1 MTDHDGD
8 VPAITTSRPAGGGA
22 TAARQPGTGAHVGS
36 PAGHPPAHREARP
49 ALLVLALSALG
60 VVFGD
65 LGTSPLYALQE
76 AFHGTRGVAA
86 TAANVVGIVSLFIWS
101 LVLMVSVKYVA
112 VLMRAGNRGEGG
124 ILALL
129 ALLVSERAPVVR
141 RAGLLVGLALF
152 GAAMLYGDG
161 VITPAISVLSAV
173 EGLRIAT
180 PVFEPYVVPIT
191 VVILVALFAFQRFGS
206 GRVGVVFGPVLAIWF
221 VTIAVLGVNALVA
234 APEILAAFNP
244 LQGVRF
250 FARNGWHAV
259 LALGAVVLCLTGGE
273 ALYADMGHFGP
284 KPIRVAWYALAF
296 PALVLS
302 YLGQG
307 ALLLHQP
314 SAADRP
320 FYSMVPPWALYP
332 MVALATAATII
343 ASQALIAAVFSLTRQ
358 AGQLGYL
365 PRTQIVHTSRSTIG
379 QIYLPGLNWVLM
391 IATLGVVVT
400 FRSSDRLAAA
410 FGLAVSTTMAITTL
424 LFAAVARVRWRWAVG
439 LVLAVAGT
447 FFAADCAFVVGNL
460 FKVKDGGWLPL
471 VLGLMIFTV
480 MTTWLTGRRRL
491 AEASRER
498 SLPVGTFLTSLGLN
512 PPHRVRGTAVF
523 LAAETEGVPL
533 VLLHHLKHNQVL
545 HETVI
550 LLTLMTEEV
559 PRVSDTDRVRIES
572 LSLGFHRVVAR
583 YGFMEEPDVPRVV
596 AAAARMKGLSDQDS
610 RTTYYLGRLS
620 VVPPSERRTGRM
632 PRWRVSLFSFL
643 KRNERSATMYFDIP
657 PNRVV
662 EIGTRVEL

>member
-1 MTDHDGD
+1 VTQVATPLGSASEPATLDHETGR
-8 VPAITTSRPAGGGA
+8 PLAI
-22 TAARQPGTGAHVGS
+22 
-36 PAGHPPAHREARP
+36 
-49 ALLVLALSALG
+49 LALSALG

-76 AFHGTRGVAA
+76 AFHGSRGVMA
-86 TAANVVGIVSLFIWS
+86 TAPNVVGIVSLFIWS

-112 VLMRAGNRGEGG
+112 MLMRAGNRGEGG

-129 ALLVSERAPVVR
+129 ALLVSGRAPVVR
-141 RAGLLVGLALF
+141 RVGVLVALALL

-191 VVILVALFAFQRFGS
+191 VVILIGLFASQRFGS
-206 GRVGVVFGPVLAIWF
+206 GRVGIVFGPVLAVWF
-221 VTIAVLGVNALVA
+221 VTIAILGVNALVS

-244 LQGVRF
+244 LNGMRF
-250 FARNGWHAV
+250 FARNGWHGV

-273 ALYADMGHFGP
+273 ALYADMGHFGA
-284 KPIRVAWYALAF
+284 KPIRVAWYYLAL

-314 SAADRP
+314 TAADRP
-320 FYSMVPPWALYP
+320 FYSMVPAWALYP

-343 ASQALIAAVFSLTRQ
+343 ASQALISAVFSLTRQ

-365 PRTQIVHTSRSTIG
+365 PRAQIVHTSGSAIG

-391 IATLGVVVT
+391 VATLGVVVT

-424 LFAAVARVRWRWAVG
+424 LFAVVARVRWRWSIG
-439 LVLAVAGT
+439 LVLAIAGT
-447 FFAADCAFVVGNL
+447 FFVADCAFVLGNL
-460 FKVKDGGWLPL
+460 FKFMDGGWLPL
-471 VLGLMIFTV
+471 ALGLIVFTV
-480 MTTWLTGRRRL
+480 MTTWLAGRRRL

-498 SLPVGTFLTSLGLN
+498 SLPIDTFLASLAIN
-512 PPHRVRGTAVF
+512 PPHRIRGTAVF
-523 LAAETEGVPL
+523 LAAEPDGVPL

-550 LLTLMTEEV
+550 LLTVTTEEI
-559 PRVSDTDRVRIES
+559 PRVNNADRVRVES
-572 LSLGFHRVVAR
+572 LTLGFVRVVAR
-583 YGFMEEPDVPRVV
+583 FGFMEEPDVPRVV
-596 AAAARMKGLSDQDS
+596 AAAARLRGLKDEET

-620 VVPPSERRTGRM
+620 VVPPSERRRGRM
-632 PRWRVSLFSFL
+632 PRWRVSLFGFL
-643 KRNERSATMYFDIP
+643 KRNERSASMYFEIP

-662 EIGTRVEL
+662 ELGTRVEL

>member
-1 MTDHDGD
+1 
-8 VPAITTSRPAGGGA
+8 
-22 TAARQPGTGAHVGS
+22 
-36 PAGHPPAHREARP
+36 
-49 ALLVLALSALG
+49 

-76 AFHGTRGVAA
+76 AFHGSRGVEA
-86 TAANVVGIVSLFIWS
+86 TPVNVLGIVSLFIWA
-101 LVLMVSVKYVA
+101 LLLMVSVKYVA

-129 ALLVSERAPVVR
+129 ALLISPHVQPLR
-141 RAGLLVGLALF
+141 RSAWLVILALL

-180 PVFEPYVVPIT
+180 PVFAPYVVPIT
-191 VVILVALFAFQRFGS
+191 ALILLGLFASQRVGS

-221 VTIAVLGVNALVA
+221 VAIAVLGVNALLD
-234 APEILAAFNP
+234 APEILAALNP
-244 LQGVRF
+244 LHGVRF
-250 FARNGWHAV
+250 FAQNGWQGL

-284 KPIRVAWYALAF
+284 KPIRVAWYSLAL

-307 ALLLHQP
+307 ALLLRHP
-314 SAADRP
+314 EAAARP
-320 FYSMVPPWALYP
+320 FYSTVPPWALYP
-332 MVALATAATII
+332 VVALATAATII

-365 PRTQIVHTSRSTIG
+365 PRAQIVHTSGSAIG
-379 QIYLPGLNWVLM
+379 QIYLPGLNWMLM
-391 IATLGVVVT
+391 LVTLGIVFT

-424 LFAAVARVRWRWAVG
+424 LFAVVARVRWRWPVA
-439 LVLAVAGT
+439 LVVAVAGV
-447 FFAADCAFVVGNL
+447 FLVADIAFVLANL
-460 FKVKDGGWLPL
+460 FKFKDGGWLPL
-471 VLGLMIFTV
+471 ALGLTVFLV
-480 MTTWLTGRRRL
+480 MTTWIEGRRRL
-491 AEASRER
+491 SIATSER
-498 SLPVGTFLTSLGLN
+498 ALPVDVFLPSLALN

-545 HETVI
+545 HETVV
-550 LLTLMTEEV
+550 LLTITTEEV
-559 PRVSDTDRVRIES
+559 PRVADADRLRVES
-572 LSLGFHRVVAR
+572 LSLGFHRVIAR
-583 YGFMEEPDVPRVV
+583 YGFMEEPDAPRVI
-596 AAAARMKGLSDQDS
+596 AAAALARGTADEQA

-620 VVPPSERRTGRM
+620 VLPASERRSGQM
-632 PRWRVSLFSFL
+632 SRWRVSLYRFL

-662 EIGTRVEL
+662 ELGTRVEL

>member
-1 MTDHDGD
+1 L
-8 VPAITTSRPAGGGA
+8 P
-22 TAARQPGTGAHVGS
+22 
-36 PAGHPPAHREARP
+36 
-49 ALLVLALSALG
+49 LLALSALG

-76 AFHGTRGVAA
+76 AFHGSRGVEA
-86 TAANVVGIVSLFIWS
+86 TAPNVLGIVSLFIWA
-101 LVLMVSVKYVA
+101 LVLTVSVKYVA

-129 ALLVSERAPVVR
+129 ALLVPARAPAVKHAAWFV
-141 RAGLLVGLALF
+141 ALGLL

-173 EGLRIAT
+173 EGLRVAT
-180 PVFEPYVVPIT
+180 PVFAPYVVPVT
-191 VVILVALFAFQRFGS
+191 AVILVGLFTFQRFGS
-206 GRVGVVFGPVLAIWF
+206 GRVGVVFGPVLAMWF
-221 VTIAVLGVNALVA
+221 VAIAILGVNTLRD
-234 APEILAAFNP
+234 APEIVAALNP
-244 LQGVRF
+244 LHGVRF
-250 FARNGWHAV
+250 FARNGWHGL

-284 KPIRVAWYALAF
+284 KPIRVAWYSLAL
-296 PALVLS
+296 PSLVLS

-307 ALLLHQP
+307 AFLLQHP
-314 SAADRP
+314 EASARP
-320 FYSMVPPWALYP
+320 FYSTVPSWALYP

-343 ASQALIAAVFSLTRQ
+343 ASQALIAAVFSVTRQ

-365 PRTQIVHTSRSTIG
+365 PRAQIVHTSGSAIG
-379 QIYLPGLNWVLM
+379 QIYLPGLNWMLM
-391 IATLGVVVT
+391 AATLGIVFT

-424 LFAAVARVRWRWAVG
+424 LFAVVARVRWHWSLSTVI
-439 LVLAVAGT
+439 VVAGL
-447 FFAADCAFVVGNL
+447 FLAADLAFVVANL
-460 FKVKDGGWLPL
+460 FKFMDGGWLPL
-471 VLGLMIFTV
+471 ILGLIVFFV
-480 MTTWLTGRRRL
+480 MTTWIEGRRRL
-491 AEASRER
+491 SIATSER
-498 SLPVGTFLTSLGLN
+498 AIPVDTFLESLALN

-550 LLTLMTEEV
+550 LLTVATEEV
-559 PRVSDTDRVRIES
+559 PRVADAERVRVEP
-572 LSLGFHRVVAR
+572 LSLGFYRVIAR
-583 YGFMEEPDVPRVV
+583 YGFMEEPDAPRVVV
-596 AAAARMKGLSDQDS
+596 AAALSQGAADEQA

-620 VVPPSERRTGRM
+620 VVPASERREGRM
-632 PRWRVSLFSFL
+632 SRWRVSLFRFL
-643 KRNERSATMYFDIP
+643 KRNERSATMYFEIP

-662 EIGTRVEL
+662 ELGTRVEL